1 LESGYKLFTRD
12 VVRQVTLQENR
23 FGFEP
28 EIVAKVARLRCR
40 VYEVGVSYAGRTK
53 KVTWRDGVR
62 DSWLTRTP
70 R

>member
-1 LESGYKLFTRD
+1 MESGYKLFTRD
-12 VVRQVTLQENR
+12 VVRRVTLQEN
-23 FGFEP
+23 
-28 EIVAKVARLRCR
+28 RCR